1 MYPRLPNSPNCTVL
15 YRQSIALFGIL
26 LPAVAA
32 VALVGGV
39 YMWKNSVTASFTEK
53 QKHFKTF
60 ETNRV
65 NALGIEARVN
75 RKKQFMDQ
83 WKAQLAEETKSAVS
97 ANLRKIQESLP
108 NKEFQSTA
116 FDPINTPGGFG
127 SVSAQR
133 SAQIRLGFRGTY
145 RTMQRAFLA
154 LETQMPQLQLQEL
167 KIDPSSNQ
175 SSLLNFDVTYTAW
188 EN

>member
-1 MYPRLPNSPNCTVL
+1 ML

-26 LPAVAA
+26 LPVIVAA
-32 VALVGGV
+32 VVVGGV
-39 YMWKNSVTASFTEK
+39 FVLKGNITTSFADK
-53 QKHFKTF
+53 QSHYTNF
-60 ETNRV
+60 EQNRI
-65 NALGIEARVN
+65 NALGIEAKVN
-75 RKKQFMDQ
+75 RKKQYIDQ
-83 WKAQLAEETKSAVS
+83 WKTQLSEETKSAVS
-97 ANLRKIQESLP
+97 ANLRKIQETLP

-116 FDPINTPGGFG
+116 FDPINSPGGFG
-127 SVSAQR
+127 SISAQR

-167 KIDPSSNQ
+167 KIDPSNTQ
-175 SSLLNFDVTYTAW
+175 TSLLNFDVTYTAW

>member
-1 MYPRLPNSPNCTVL
+1 ML

-26 LPAVAA
+26 IPAIAA
-32 VALVGGV
+32 IVLVGGV
-39 YMWKNSVTASFTEK
+39 YLVKNNVAASFADK
-53 QKHFKTF
+53 QMHFKTF
-60 ETNRV
+60 EANRI

-75 RKKQFMDQ
+75 RKRQYIDQ
-83 WKAQLAEETKSAVS
+83 WKTQLSEETKSAVS
-97 ANLRKIQESLP
+97 ANLRKIQETLP

-127 SVSAQR
+127 SVCAQR

-167 KIDPSSNQ
+167 KIDPSNSNSQ
-175 SSLLNFDVTYTAW
+175 SPVSLLNFDVTYTAW

>member
-1 MYPRLPNSPNCTVL
+1 ML

-26 LPAVAA
+26 LPAILA
-32 VALVGGV
+32 VIVVGGV
-39 YMWKNSVTASFTEK
+39 FMLKGSVTASFADK
-53 QKHFKTF
+53 QMHYKTF
-60 ETNRV
+60 ESNRL

-75 RKKQFMDQ
+75 RKKQFIDQ
-83 WKAQLAEETKSAVS
+83 WKTQLSEETKSAVS

-145 RTMQRAFLA
+145 RTMQKAFLA

-167 KIDPSSNQ
+167 RIDPSTNQ

>member
-1 MYPRLPNSPNCTVL
+1 ML

-26 LPAVAA
+26 LPVIVAA
-32 VALVGGV
+32 VVVGGV
-39 YMWKNSVTASFTEK
+39 FMLKNNITDSFASK
-53 QKHFKTF
+53 QVHYKTF
-60 ETNRV
+60 NENRL
-65 NALGIEARVN
+65 NALGIEAKVN
-75 RKKQFMDQ
+75 RKQQFMEQ
-83 WKAQLAEETKSAVS
+83 WKTQLSEETKSAVS
-97 ANLRKIQESLP
+97 ANLRKIQETLP

-145 RTMQRAFLA
+145 RTMQRAFAA

-167 KIDPSSNQ
+167 KIDPTTTQSN
-175 SSLLNFDVTYTAW
+175 LLNFDVTYTAW